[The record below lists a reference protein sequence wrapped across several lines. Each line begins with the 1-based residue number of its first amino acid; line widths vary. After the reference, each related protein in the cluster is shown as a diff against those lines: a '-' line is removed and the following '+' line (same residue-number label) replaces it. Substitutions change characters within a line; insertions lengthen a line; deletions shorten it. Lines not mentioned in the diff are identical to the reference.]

1 MKDLSKTLFIGIIIT
16 ILELNAG
23 HAELN
28 EKVIHGITQ
37 NHANHNTSKINERY
51 HDNVP
56 RITDKVNFRT
66 KTITVNGTAAVTTT
80 LPRKTVTVIN
90 GDNQR
95 GFRTVTDIETQ
106 LSTVTSVSVS
116 KTTETDTETTTDI
129 LTTVETSISISTTIE
144 TSTETNIST
153 SITTEISTTEATVIS
168 TSTDTETLTTTETS
182 ISKSTDTKTI
192 TLPDKTVTSTT
203 TITSLSTS
211 TTTNTANT
219 SKNLKTRTS
228 MLWVFLTLYISYLF
242 IMV

>member
-1 MKDLSKTLFIGIIIT
+1 MKDLSKSLFIGIIIT

-28 EKVIHGITQ
+28 EKLIHGITQ
-37 NHANHNTSKINERY
+37 NHANHYTSKIRERY

-106 LSTVTSVSVS
+106 L
-116 KTTETDTETTTDI
+116 K
-129 LTTVETSISISTTIE
+129 TSISISTTIE

-192 TLPDKTVTSTT
+192 TLPDKTNINVVGFSYLLHF
-203 TITSLSTS
+203 IFIYYGL
-211 TTTNTANT
+211 N
-219 SKNLKTRTS
+219 
-228 MLWVFLTLYISYLF
+228 YDISYHQV
-242 IMV
+242 IN